1 MSRHFLCTY
10 MLFSIFRS
18 SSDGVGGCKVSKTGW
33 WWWHPFSEVRLRK
46 CIYQIF
52 HDVYLRYVFLFL
64 EPAVVGWL
72 GGWELCQQNWRS
84 WTHSFYFFT
93 LFVFDARIAFFF
105 WQIFS
110 HDTWLS
116 VPLFY
121 AVWISVTRKSNYQKC
136 ICATKKTCF
145 GFDKF
150 INFSVLK
157 NSDLN

>member
-1 MSRHFLCTY
+1 

-18 SSDGVGGCKVSKTGW
+18 SSDGVSGWVGWGGCKVSKTGW
-33 WWWHPFSEVRLRK
+33 WWLPFSEVRLRK

-93 LFVFDARIAFFF
+93 LFVLDARIAFFF

-110 HDTWLS
+110 VKSFWKMLTYGQKFETADNWENGNCVISLS
-116 VPLFY
+116 KYV
-121 AVWISVTRKSNYQKC
+121 
-136 ICATKKTCF
+136 
-145 GFDKF
+145 
-150 INFSVLK
+150 
-157 NSDLN
+157 